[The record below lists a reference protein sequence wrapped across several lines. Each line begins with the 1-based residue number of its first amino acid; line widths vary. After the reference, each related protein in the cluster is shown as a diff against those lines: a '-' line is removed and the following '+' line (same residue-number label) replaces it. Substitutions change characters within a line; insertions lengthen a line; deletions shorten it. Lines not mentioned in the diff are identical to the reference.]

1 MEPGLAMGC
10 LHSML
15 SIPALQ
21 KRDYTQKVPERG
33 FRTDVI
39 SLLLHASAV
48 VWQSFQLIWSG
59 QGYDSGPVK
68 GRAGREPSCTP

>member
-21 KRDYTQKVPERG
+21 KRDYAQKVPERD
-33 FRTDVI
+33 FRTDVT
-39 SLLLHASAV
+39 SLLLHV
-48 VWQSFQLIWSG
+48 PVWYGKVSS
-59 QGYDSGPVK
+59 
-68 GRAGREPSCTP
+68 

>member
-21 KRDYTQKVPERG
+21 KRDYAQKVPERY
-33 FRTDVI
+33 FRTDVT
-39 SLLLHASAV
+39 SLLLHYQCGVAKFPANLE
-48 VWQSFQLIWSG
+48 W
-59 QGYDSGPVK
+59 
-68 GRAGREPSCTP
+68 AGL